1 MPTVALD
8 GHRHA
13 TSCSSPHSDGRTAH
27 YEVGCRSRSRQV
39 RLAIGDLGICERR
52 VMINNAAILFSIVSV
67 FYVAIRAGILAR
79 GGRRR

>member
-1 MPTVALD
+1 MSTVALD
-8 GHRHA
+8 GHRRA
-13 TSCSSPHSDGRTAH
+13 TSYSRLHRSGRTAH
-27 YEVGCRSRSRQV
+27 YEVGYRSRNRQV
-39 RLAIGDLGICERR
+39 RLAIGDLGIRERR